1 MVDPD
6 APRKPVTMYLLFST
20 NERNQIKQ
28 EREKAGEP
36 PLTNLEMTAEVS
48 KRWNNM
54 DEEQRA
60 PWKKMY
66 TDRVA
71 QYNIEKQAY
80 MDKKANEN
88 GADAGEAAATKTTE
102 AAGDKEPSSK
112 KSKVEEPK
120 VETPKKKKEKK
131 EEKEDKEDKEEKDKS
146 PEKKKK
152 DKKKKRKS
160 SSHHESS

>member
-1 MVDPD
+1 
-6 APRKPVTMYLLFST
+6 MYLLFST

-36 PLTNLEMTAEVS
+36 PLSNLEMTAEVS

-80 MDKKANEN
+80 MDKKANET
-88 GADAGEAAATKTTE
+88 GADAGEAAKTTE
-102 AAGDKEPSSK
+102 ADKEPSSK
-112 KSKVEEPK
+112 KTKVEEPK

-131 EEKEDKEDKEEKDKS
+131 EDKDKEEKEDKEDKEKS